1 MPVREIPIQTRSKS
15 GYFYSRKNRR
25 SVAYESLLEKKCFLI
40 LEFDDDIVSY
50 EEQPLKIENYV
61 PDVLA
66 VTKDGK
72 NVLIEVKYS
81 EEAENPDEK
90 LSAKFD
96 ALKKYCGDRDW
107 TFKIFTEKD
116 VNEPYFSNI
125 SLIYRYVS
133 LRPNEKILSFI
144 RKRGKTDIKTL
155 LETGFEVEHIYA
167 LLAKGKLKTDLRK
180 ELSLGSRIR
189 INDA

>member
-1 MPVREIPIQTRSKS
+1 MPVRDIPIQTRSKS
-15 GYFYSRKNRR
+15 GYFYSCKNRR
-25 SVAYESLLEKKCFLI
+25 SVAYESLLEKKCFLM
-40 LEFDDDIVSY
+40 LEFDEDIVSY

-72 NVLIEVKYS
+72 NVLIDVKYS

-96 ALKKYCGDRDW
+96 ALKKYCGDRGW

-116 VNEPYFSNI
+116 VNEPYFSNV
-125 SLIYRYVS
+125 SLIYRYAS
-133 LRPNEKILSFI
+133 LKPDENILSFMKEREETNI
-144 RKRGKTDIKTL
+144 ENLMARGFDISH
-155 LETGFEVEHIYA
+155 VYA
-167 LLAKGKLKTDLRK
+167 LLVQGKLKTDLRK
-180 ELSLGSRIR
+180 ELSPESRIR